1 MAFRVGDT
9 IGDYRIEALL
19 GEGGMGQVFRVRNLL
34 SDRVEAMKIVLPQLD
49 GSQSLPERFLREI
62 RILASLD
69 HPHIVAMRTALR
81 VDDRVALVM
90 ELVDGVSLYSK
101 LRSEGLALG
110 NALRYVGQVLGA
122 LGYAHSR
129 GVVHRDI
136 KPDNILVTHA
146 GAAKLTDFGVAFL
159 SGDRGLTSTGAA
171 VGSLHYMSPEQV
183 RGGEVDGRSDLYSV
197 GITLYELTTG
207 KRAIQGD
214 SSWSIMNG
222 HLNQQPTPPADL
234 NPTLPRDLSDVILR
248 SIAKTPGERFQTAD
262 EFRSALGVDAVT
274 ITRLPGFMTPSLAAT
289 PAPVSVDP
297 TQLARLESALVRAV
311 GPIGKQLVARA
322 ARTNT
327 PLPELCKALAEN
339 IPDLKEREEFLRTF
353 QPRATP
359 APSPVP
365 PAATPTVAMTSAQP
379 FTFDPDLLRTVKQKL
394 AAFQGPIA
402 NIMVDRAARTARSP
416 RELYEALAAQI
427 PQESERQAFL
437 RALPR

>member
-1 MAFRVGDT
+1 
-9 IGDYRIEALL
+9 
-19 GEGGMGQVFRVRNLL
+19 
-34 SDRVEAMKIVLPQLD
+34 
-49 GSQSLPERFLREI
+49 
-62 RILASLD
+62 
-69 HPHIVAMRTALR
+69 
-81 VDDRVALVM
+81 
-90 ELVDGVSLYSK
+90 
-101 LRSEGLALG
+101 
-110 NALRYVGQVLGA
+110 VLGA

-289 PAPVSVDP
+289 PAP
-297 TQLARLESALVRAV
+297 
-311 GPIGKQLVARA
+311 
-322 ARTNT
+322 
-327 PLPELCKALAEN
+327 
-339 IPDLKEREEFLRTF
+339 
-353 QPRATP
+353 
-359 APSPVP
+359 SPVP
-365 PAATPTVAMTSAQP
+365 PTATPTVAMTSAQP
-379 FTFDPDLLRTVKQKL
+379 FTFDAGLLRTVKQKL